1 MKVINMYKL
10 IVICYLEDGSKITYT
25 YQSDYIRPCYDR
37 ISEISKQFKSV
48 HYEMYKLNGF
58 KYELQE
64 KGEFN
69 ERS

>member
-1 MKVINMYKL
+1 MYRL

-25 YQSDYIRPCYDR
+25 YQSYYIGGCFTR

-48 HYEMYKLNGF
+48 QYKMYKLNGF
-58 KYELQE
+58 KYELCE

>member
-1 MKVINMYKL
+1 MKVMNMYKL

-25 YQSDYIRPCYDR
+25 YQSYYIGACFTR

-64 KGEFN
+64 RGEFN